1 MKIVT
6 ENLGKRFN
14 FNWIF
19 RNLNL
24 VLEQGKAYA
33 IIGHNGSGKSTLIQT
48 LAGVQP
54 FSEGKIEYS
63 IGNEALSPDQ
73 VYQYLVMATPYM
85 ELIEE
90 FTLKEHIAFHFKF
103 KALRNG
109 VQLAE
114 IPELLWLE
122 KSLNKPIRYF
132 SSGMK
137 QRLKLGLA
145 FFSASPILLLD
156 EPVSNL
162 DRTGIEWYR
171 ERIEHQ
177 RDRLILVGSNQ
188 EEEYAFCD
196 QHIQMKLL
204 G

>member
-1 MKIVT
+1 MKIVA

-19 RNLNL
+19 RNMN
-24 VLEQGKAYA
+24 VILEQGKAYA
-33 IIGHNGSGKSTLIQT
+33 VIGHNGSGKSTLLQMIAGIQ
-48 LAGVQP
+48 P
-54 FSEGKIEYS
+54 CSEGKLEYTL
-63 IGNEALSPDQ
+63 NNKVLSPDRI
-73 VYQYLVMATPYM
+73 YQHLVIASPYM

-90 FTLKEHIAFHFKF
+90 FTLKEHLQFHFKF
-103 KALRNG
+103 KHLRTG
-109 VQLAE
+109 LRLEELPE
-114 IPELLWLE
+114 ILWLE

-145 FFSASPILLLD
+145 FFSDTPILLLD
-156 EPVSNL
+156 EPASNL

-171 ERIEHQ
+171 QQIDSQ

-196 QHIQMKLL
+196 QQIRMVATL
-204 G
+204 